1 MRALIGAAIFLILGL
16 SGCATTMDD
25 YQGYIQKF
33 SEYRYCALAV
43 APVAGGRTDDAI
55 RTNRVG
61 SHTQCTNNQDY
72 SRQNAIEQC
81 SNNIGKQCVLAYE
94 YDRNYNSYQSNQTNN
109 AKAYEEVIVETK
121 RKKCDGYGFQRG
133 TAAFAQCMQ
142 QIEQQESMDSAI
154 QMQQNELNRQEQE
167 RNLIRT
173 QCYLSG
179 KLIC

>member
-1 MRALIGAAIFLILGL
+1 MKVLNGTAIFLMIAL

-61 SHTQCTNNQDY
+61 SHTQCTNNRDV
-72 SRQNAIEQC
+72 SRRNAIDQC

-94 YDRNYNSYQSNQTNN
+94 YDRYYNSYQSNQTNN
-109 AKAYEEVIVETK
+109 TKVYEEDIVETK

-133 TAAFAQCMQ
+133 TATFAQCMQ

-154 QMQQNELNRQEQE
+154 QMQQNAISSQEQQ
-167 RNLIRT
+167 RLLKQS
-173 QCYLSG
+173 QCFFSG
-179 KLIC
+179 RMNC